1 MAIKKAQNRRQLA
14 SKRRPAPSQPKK
26 KEKIRSSSKATART
40 GKSRSSPSST
50 AKACPSFK
58 MGKYFAKLT
67 MSGPKGPKT
76 ASIICDLL
84 KIFNDCLQQLHV
96 PIQVEN
102 IEVRAGFADED

>member
-1 MAIKKAQNRRQLA
+1 MATKKPQSKRQAQNRRKL
-14 SKRRPAPSQPKK
+14 APSQPRK
-26 KEKIRSSSKATART
+26 KEKIRSSRKAAART
-40 GKSRSSPSST
+40 GKNRSSPSST
-50 AKACPSFK
+50 AKAGPSFK
-58 MGKYFAKLT
+58 MGKYFVKLT